1 MSLIGADQASRK
13 DEYLELLQLV
23 KDYDENRYAKKI
35 QNYSVYMKAFKAG
48 WKRICRVTGDRN
60 LQVSYQNPRGKLLSE
75 VQKVLKHLRDSQ
87 DSSLSKINFC
97 FDKKFLGFEKEH
109 EEVLLSESYHGEIT
123 ERPTSKVPPEH
134 GRFVFLR
141 GGREAGIQCLL
152 CNTTFMRKNQS
163 RNFESHVL
171 EVHSVS
177 RHTCPVCNKTFTR
190 KFTLKHHM
198 SKIGCIE
205 SQEPPNKSL
214 KRSGVKEDANV
225 NGNQVKSI
233 NQPEEAEKKN
243 PMGTQENDTENDR
256 NQDSARMIIEC
267 PKDKFNSFIK
277 LEFNIKRGREIGRT
291 LAKLLRPSG
300 YESSQVEWTC
310 EGKVLDGS
318 ETVDSLHNKF
328 IKSRVIS

>member
-60 LQVSYQNPRGKLLSE
+60 LQVSYQNPRGKLFSE

-109 EEVLLSESYHGEIT
+109 EEVLLSESYHGDIT

-152 CNTTFMRKNQS
+152 CNKIFMRKNQCG
-163 RNFESHVL
+163 NFNSHVL

-190 KFTLKHHM
+190 KFNLKRHM
-198 SKIGCIE
+198 RRMGCIE
-205 SQEPPNKSL
+205 SQESSNTPGSSSEVRSQGSL
-214 KRSGVKEDANV
+214 ICAAITVC
-225 NGNQVKSI
+225 SI
-233 NQPEEAEKKN
+233 
-243 PMGTQENDTENDR
+243 
-256 NQDSARMIIEC
+256 S
-267 PKDKFNSFIK
+267 
-277 LEFNIKRGREIGRT
+277 T
-291 LAKLLRPSG
+291 L
-300 YESSQVEWTC
+300 
-310 EGKVLDGS
+310 
-318 ETVDSLHNKF
+318 
-328 IKSRVIS
+328 